1 MPRWLFVLLAAAF
14 VLYTDD
20 YVIAGIL
27 PEIARDLDVT
37 EGQAGQLVTAFSV
50 TVAVGAPLAAV
61 VTSRLPRRLLFA
73 IALLIFTAANLLAA
87 VVGSFGALL
96 LLRIVAA
103 LATAIATP
111 AIFAFAAR
119 QAPIDKAGRF
129 IAVISLGVTGSI
141 AVGVPLG
148 TWIGGVFGWRATFLT
163 MGVCGIVVLLAV
175 LITLPQARAEDTL
188 TGVRDQLRV
197 LLQGRISLSLIANC
211 SLMTGSMMMLTYLAP
226 YLSAVAG
233 ADVDDRALAFG
244 LAGVAGILGIWLA
257 GEAVDR
263 WGADRTLAIGVG
275 AIVASMLG
283 FSVIWMSRPV
293 PLWLILIAMTFWGG
307 MAMGNSPAVQSRL
320 ASMAGP
326 LAGQALALNTSST
339 YLGVSG
345 GAAIGG
351 VALSVVGPGALPL
364 ASAVFVLG
372 SLLLFLVS
380 RQSNSRC
387 VDPPRSQSTQ
397 MRNEK

>member
-339 YLGVSG
+339 YLGVSC

>member
-211 SLMTGSMMMLTYLAP
+211 SLMTGSMMMFTYLAP

>member
-283 FSVIWMSRPV
+283 FSVIWISRPV
-293 PLWLILIAMTFWGG
+293 PLWLILITTTFWGG

-326 LAGQALALNTSST
+326 LAGHALALNTSST

-387 VDPPRSQSTQ
+387 ADPPRSQSTQ

>member
-111 AIFAFAAR
+111 AIFAFGAR

-283 FSVIWMSRPV
+283 LSVIWMSRPV

>member
-283 FSVIWMSRPV
+283 LSVIWMSRPV

>member
-293 PLWLILIAMTFWGG
+293 PLWLILITTTFWGG

-387 VDPPRSQSTQ
+387 ADPPRSQSTQ

>member
-1 MPRWLFVLLAAAF
+1 MPRWLFALLATAF

-61 VTSRLPRRLLFA
+61 VTSRLPRRSLFA
-73 IALLIFTAANLLAA
+73 IALLLFTAANLLAA
-87 VVGSFGALL
+87 VVDSFGVLL
-96 LLRIVAA
+96 VLRIVAA
-103 LATAIATP
+103 LATASATP

-119 QAPIDKAGRF
+119 HAPPEKAGRF

-148 TWIGGVFGWRATFLT
+148 TWIGGVLGWRVTFLT

-175 LITLPQARAEDTL
+175 LIALPRACTEDTS

-197 LLQGRISLSLIANC
+197 LLQRRIFLSLIANC

-226 YLSAVAG
+226 YLTAVAG

-263 WGADRTLAIGVG
+263 WGADRTLAVGVG

-283 FSVIWMSRPV
+283 FTVIWMSRPV
-293 PLWLILIAMTFWGG
+293 PLWLILITTTFWGG

-339 YLGVSG
+339 YLGVSC

-351 VALSVVGPGALPL
+351 VALSVFGPGALPL

-372 SLLLFLVS
+372 SLLLFVVS
-380 RQSNSRC
+380 RQPDSRC
-387 VDPPRSQSTQ
+387 ADPPRSQSTQ